1 MREAFAFACIMTM
14 IASMPSF
21 AEPLTVKRVVE
32 IAATSSPESR
42 IASARVQEAQGRLS
56 SARVIATD
64 NPTIEGLR
72 GTTDTEIEST
82 EIDLTVPIGFGFRR
96 KYRVREAS
104 SAVERE
110 QYLETD
116 SRRHAVGRALRAFF
130 RVLYFEQRLSIAK
143 DGSRLA
149 QDLVG
154 VAADRFEAGDAA
166 RLDVIIAEGEWSRA
180 KSEILAEEANVSESR
195 ADLARVLGF
204 PSGDSLEISGD
215 LGDRSFFLAEVDSVA
230 IHNRAD
236 ILAARS
242 EMKAAEAAVSGS
254 NAAALPEL
262 AFRMDYEKTEDEDL
276 LRPGLALSIPLFDR
290 GQGLRGEAKARR
302 LRASIELETQT
313 SAALAE
319 YEGARSAYR
328 SMDASAEE
336 IEKEAAPR
344 AQEIEQ
350 LASQSYAAGKL
361 DLPSLLVIRR
371 NAVDTR
377 REHTDRQLDAALA
390 GIALFLAAGT
400 NP

>member
-1 MREAFAFACIMTM
+1 
-14 IASMPSF
+14 
-21 AEPLTVKRVVE
+21 
-32 IAATSSPESR
+32 
-42 IASARVQEAQGRLS
+42 
-56 SARVIATD
+56 
-64 NPTIEGLR
+64 
-72 GTTDTEIEST
+72 
-82 EIDLTVPIGFGFRR
+82 
-96 KYRVREAS
+96 
-104 SAVERE
+104 
-110 QYLETD
+110 
-116 SRRHAVGRALRAFF
+116 
-130 RVLYFEQRLSIAK
+130 
-143 DGSRLA
+143 
-149 QDLVG
+149 
-154 VAADRFEAGDAA
+154 
-166 RLDVIIAEGEWSRA
+166 
-180 KSEILAEEANVSESR
+180 
-195 ADLARVLGF
+195 
-204 PSGDSLEISGD
+204 
-215 LGDRSFFLAEVDSVA
+215 
-230 IHNRAD
+230 
-236 ILAARS
+236 
-242 EMKAAEAAVSGS
+242 MKAAEAAVSGS

-336 IEKEAAPR
+336 IEKEAVPR